1 MTKCQ
6 NFFDAATYV
15 SIYIISKKPRFRQIK
30 VAFSECMNFTN
41 HGFDIRWVFQHQ
53 CPGKNKIEPGKI
65 QAKVANYVL
74 DVEVVLDSNL
84 VDFLVAEILSYVI
97 IEPVFQVLALFWRVL
112 HNL

>member
-1 MTKCQ
+1 MFPQ
-6 NFFDAATYV
+6 L
-15 SIYIISKKPRFRQIK
+15 SG
-30 VAFSECMNFTN
+30 AFSEYMNFTN
-41 HGFDIRWVFQHQ
+41 HGFDTRWGFQHQ
-53 CPGKNKIEPGKI
+53 YLDKNKIEPGKI